1 MWPVC
6 FFVTRVRSTDAP
18 FQKNSILP
26 LNISEIILEV
36 MDNCGFT
43 ACVNRQK
50 TERCLLPVLRKKNKS
65 SFSGC
70 KGMWSDR
77 SSLIPEEDSLL
88 IGFNPS

>member
-18 FQKNSILP
+18 FQKSSILL

-50 TERCLLPVLRKKNKS
+50 TERCLLPVLRKKKN
-65 SFSGC
+65 
-70 KGMWSDR
+70 
-77 SSLIPEEDSLL
+77 LIFLGVKVCGQTGL
-88 IGFNPS
+88 H